1 MGGGGKE
8 EVEGVEG
15 ERGGGR
21 RIEKKNEKGRGKRER
36 GKGKLEEGEGKRQEE
51 ER

>member
-1 MGGGGKE
+1 MRGWKE
-8 EVEGVEG
+8 KG
-15 ERGGGR
+15 GGGR